1 MTEYIYLNSVYS
13 VFDEITKYH
22 RFNLVKPIIANNKN
36 ISIRLSESEIPIS
49 YYNVI
54 TGYNDKVFFKMTI
67 TNDEVISY
75 DLTLPEQNY
84 KISSLVNKINELLLA
99 NDKDSV
105 TTLSISYNPETLKL
119 SLTGKYIGVAPV
131 TILNIQ
137 VFSGTAIRLLGLTIG
152 LSTGVTNLTT
162 SVLNFNNAVNL
173 NRTKNIYFFTN
184 IFNTENTVNDYSQGN
199 SILAKCQCNVQFN
212 DIVSYQNESDGF
224 INLPQSVSYID
235 HINLKLL
242 DDDWEFLDFNRLNFC
257 LSLVVQYSEKKVV
270 TFESDNR
277 IQEDDILLKLNNDNN
292 LCEYL

>member
-1 MTEYIYLNSVYS
+1 MTEYIYLNSAYS
-13 VFDEITKYH
+13 EFDSLTKYH

-54 TGYNDKVFFKMTI
+54 TGYNDKVNFRMTI
-67 TNDEVISY
+67 TNDEIISY

-105 TTLSISYNPETLKL
+105 TTLSISYNPEKL

-137 VFSGTAIRLLGLTIG
+137 IFSGTAVRLLGLTVG

-173 NRTKNIYFFTN
+173 NRTKNIYFFTD

-242 DDDWEFLDFNRLNFC
+242 DDDWVFLDFNRLNFC